1 MGPLEGV
8 RILELAGIGPAPLC
22 AMLLA
27 DMGATVLRIERMQA
41 GEAVLP
47 VPRAADVIGR
57 GRESLAIDLKQPAGR
72 ELLLRLVEASDG
84 LIEGFRPGVAE
95 RLGIGPE
102 DCAARNPRL
111 VYGRMTGWGQDGPL
125 AQSAGHDINYIA
137 LSGALGSM
145 GREGQGP
152 VPPLNLVGD
161 YGGGTMFLAFG
172 MVCALLERA
181 RSGRG
186 QVVDAAMVDGAS
198 VLTSMFYALR
208 AAGQWSD
215 TPGTNLLDSGAP
227 FYDTYRCACGRHVA
241 VGALEPKFFATLA
254 RLIGLEE
261 RFVRGQ
267 YDRALWP
274 AMRERL
280 TAIFAS
286 RTRDDWAAVLE
297 GTDACAVAVLSLD
310 EAPLHPHN
318 AARATFVRAGD
329 AWHPAPAPRFS
340 RTPARVPDVAPPV
353 PDPADL
359 LARMGYAAG
368 EIAGWQNAGVIG
380 RVDAGA
386 QGEAGT

>member
-1 MGPLEGV
+1 MGPLAGI
-8 RILELAGIGPAPLC
+8 RIIELAGIGPAPLC

-27 DMGATVLRIERMQA
+27 DMGATVLRIDRLEA
-41 GEAVLP
+41 GPPVLP
-47 VPRAADVIGR
+47 IPRHLDIVGR
-57 GRESLAIDLKQPAGR
+57 GRETLAIDLKRAEGR
-72 ELLLRLVEASDG
+72 ELLLRLIDDADG

-102 DCAARNPRL
+102 ACHARNPRL

-137 LSGALGSM
+137 LTGALDSM
-145 GREGQGP
+145 GRAGEGP

-186 QVVDAAMVDGAS
+186 QVVDAAMVDGAA
-198 VLTSMFYALR
+198 VLMSTFYSLR
-208 AAGQWSD
+208 AAGQWNAAR
-215 TPGTNLLDSGAP
+215 GTNLLDSGAP
-227 FYDTYRCACGRHVA
+227 FYDVYRCADGRYLS
-241 VGALEPKFFATLA
+241 VGALEPKFFAELA

-261 RFVRGQ
+261 RFIRAQ

-274 AMRERL
+274 ELRAAL
-280 TAIFAS
+280 TAIFAAQPQAH
-286 RTRDDWAAVLE
+286 WAAVLE
-297 GTDACAVAVLSLD
+297 GTDGCAMPVLSLD

-318 AARATFVRAGD
+318 ADRGTFVRVGE

-340 RTPARVPDVAPPV
+340 RTPGAPPQAPGPE
-353 PDPADL
+353 PDPGTL
-359 LARMGYAAG
+359 LGALGYAAD
-368 EIAGWQNAGVIG
+368 EIAGWRAAGIIRG
-380 RVDAGA
+380 S
-386 QGEAGT
+386 EP